1 MENVYEIIETSSDET
16 DNSSEEEM
24 EENEDLRELN
34 NNFLNNTDKLT
45 YLKHRNSL
53 FTKDIEKRIIV
64 VDSHNLH
71 KTDDFNTSN
80 YVFKFTNDS
89 DNNVGIFN
97 NVIGFRL
104 LKGSIRSPAYN
115 VNVTNNKIYYRV
127 VNDQTIHEITI
138 NPGSYTLRQLQDVF
152 SNTTITESL
161 FVSYSDTNNEHFN
174 SDSNASNNV
183 QYCTSNC
190 TTSGGTGISFKFF
203 HANGFTILWNY
214 NQIARGAAKL
224 FGFIQREHT
233 STQNNIG
240 GHFIQSSKTPDI
252 SLHYV
257 DLVIPEIPEIAC
269 KHNSYGKDII
279 ERITLNRSSGD
290 YVHFVNDDNLNN
302 YFFPIKL
309 HQLTIQL
316 YSENKEFYFSNNA
329 ENFFEFEIT
338 KVNNL
343 ELLN

>member
-127 VNDQTIHEITI
+127 GNDPTIHEITI
-138 NPGSYTLRQLQDVF
+138 NPGSYTLLQLQSVF
-152 SNTTITESL
+152 SNTTIDDSQ
-161 FVSYSDTNNEHFN
+161 FVRYSSIDQHFI
-174 SDSNASNNV
+174 NNV

-190 TTSGGTGISFKFF
+190 TTSGGTGISFKFS
-203 HANGFTILWNY
+203 HTNSFTILWDH

-233 STQNNIG
+233 STQNSNSV
-240 GHFIQSSKTPDI
+240 HFIQSSKTPDI

-279 ERITLNRSSGD
+279 ERITLNRSGGD
-290 YVHFVNDDNLNN
+290 YVHFVNDYNLNN

-316 YSENKEFYFSNNA
+316 YSENK
-329 ENFFEFEIT
+329 